1 MDKEAQSLA
10 IIGLKKASLSEGFLS
25 EDGVFEDRLNQ
36 MKRGLK
42 VIFELKS
49 GME

>member
-10 IIGLKKASLSEGFLS
+10 IIELKKASLSEGFLS
-25 EDGVFEDRLNQ
+25 EDGVFEDRLYK
-36 MKRGLK
+36 MKRSLK

-49 GME
+49 ELE